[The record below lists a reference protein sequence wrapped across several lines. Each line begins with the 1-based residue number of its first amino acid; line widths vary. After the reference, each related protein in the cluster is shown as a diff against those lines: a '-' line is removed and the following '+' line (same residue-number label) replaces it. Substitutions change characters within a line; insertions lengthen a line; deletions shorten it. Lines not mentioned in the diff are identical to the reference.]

1 MSSLQISSSL
11 QESATV
17 TAQSVLQ
24 NIQGLEDPWDVLFA
38 RAEGLHANGHVREA
52 CILGVRLAE
61 EMLANPPDLMV
72 EIPPIP
78 AKGKRRKVTI
88 TKVQRSCL

>member
-1 MSSLQISSSL
+1 M
-11 QESATV
+11 

-78 AKGKRRKVTI
+78 AKGKRRKVTYLNCTNVTFMSWFI
-88 TKVQRSCL
+88 QRLFVEG